1 MKPCVIFNPV
11 VGGEKASEFRSR
23 LASLETELVLRPTT
37 SPESTRELA
46 LAAVKEGF
54 ESIVAVGGD
63 GTFNEVLNG
72 VGQVEGAFDT
82 VRLGLLPLG
91 TANVFAKELG
101 LPLNLTDALEVLRRD
116 RIDLV
121 DLALATFRE
130 GNKDVR
136 RYFGQLAGAGLDVR
150 AIELVDWEAK
160 KRYGSLAYVAS
171 GWRAILEEQVAL
183 TVSNGSE
190 SCSGE
195 LVLIGNGRFYGGKFE
210 LFPGATLTDGLLHA
224 AVFDRVRW
232 FDLARRGWGLLTKTI
247 SRQEGVR
254 LIRGERLHLSSERDA
269 RFQLEGD
276 LVGQLP
282 CSFQVFP
289 RKLQMI
295 VP

>member
-1 MKPCVIFNPV
+1 MKPCVVFNPIA
-11 VGGEKASEFRSR
+11 GGEKASEFRSR
-23 LASLETELVLRPTT
+23 LASLEAELVLRPTT
-37 SPESTRELA
+37 SPESARELA
-46 LAAVKEGF
+46 AAAVREGF
-54 ESIVAVGGD
+54 DTVIAVGGD

-72 VGQVEGAFDT
+72 VGQVEGAFET

-101 LPLNLTDALEVLRRD
+101 LPLNLADALDVIRRKRLD
-116 RIDLV
+116 PV
-121 DLALATFRE
+121 DLALATFRD
-130 GNKDVR
+130 GDHDVR

-171 GWRAILEEQVAL
+171 GWRAILEEQVGL

-190 SCSGE
+190 SLSGE

-210 LFPGATLTDGLLHA
+210 LFPGASLTDGLLHA

-232 FDLARRGWGLLTKTI
+232 FDLVRRGWGLLTKTI
-247 SRQEGVR
+247 AGQDGVR
-254 LIRGERLHLSSERDA
+254 LIRGETLHLSSEREA
-269 RFQLEGD
+269 QFQLEGD
-276 LVGQLP
+276 LVGRLP

-289 RKLQMI
+289 KKLQMI